1 VKNEAEPK
9 PAWTLALFGLIIL
22 LSGALLAHLVRT
34 SDGISVRDI
43 RFAGANGTT
52 MSALLYVPEGARPD
66 RLAPGILAVH
76 GYINSRETQDGFA
89 IEFARRGYVVLSIDQ
104 TGHGY
109 SGGPAFSN
117 GFGGPD
123 GLRYLRSLPMVD
135 TSQIGLEGH
144 SMGGWTVLA
153 AAAAMPDAYQAVV
166 LEGSSTGAPFAK
178 EGSTTWPRNL
188 ALVFSRY
195 DEFSKI
201 MWGVD
206 RAMDVPTSDKL
217 KAVFG
222 ASASIKEGR
231 VYGATANGTAR
242 ILHQPGTT
250 HPGDHFSTEAI
261 GQATDWFAATLK
273 GGTPKPASDQI
284 WFWKEVGTGIGLI
297 GFVMILLGTFDMLV
311 RTSLFRSLR
320 APAVAAVDHRDK
332 VWWRAFAVS
341 TTVPALLFFP
351 AFIAAFLLLPASF
364 VLPQAVT
371 TQIALWAL
379 SGAGVTILINRFA
392 GRSTSAA
399 RSDWTLCILI
409 AMVTVLVGY
418 ASLAIVDRVF
428 HTDIRFWIVA
438 VKLPS
443 ARQLGIATIYV
454 VPITLAFLVT
464 LKTLCHAL
472 TVRGDSG
479 VTLYSSAALALTS
492 GFIAML
498 SLIYGI
504 FFATGTLVTSFDPL
518 STVIALQF
526 VPVLGAVAVIGIF
539 TWRRTGSHRPG
550 AILVGLLVTLYTVAG
565 TATQV

>member
-1 VKNEAEPK
+1 MNEAGPK
-9 PAWTLALFGLIIL
+9 PAWPLALFGLLIL
-22 LSGALLAHLVRT
+22 MSGALLAHMVRT

-43 RFAGANGTT
+43 RFAGTNGKT
-52 MSALLYVPEGARPD
+52 MSALLYVPAGASPNR
-66 RLAPGILAVH
+66 RAPGILAVH

-109 SGGPAFSN
+109 SSGPAFSN

-135 TSQIGLEGH
+135 TTQIGLEGH

-153 AAAAMPDAYQAVV
+153 AAAAMPDAYRAIV

-206 RAMDVPTSDKL
+206 CAIDVARSEKL

-222 ASASIKEGR
+222 TNEPITEAR
-231 VYGATANGTAR
+231 TYGAIDDGTAR
-242 ILHQPGTT
+242 VLHQPSTT
-250 HPGDHFSTEAI
+250 HPGDHFSNEAI
-261 GQATDWFAATLK
+261 GRATDWFAATLN

-284 WFWKEVGTGIGLI
+284 WFWKEVGTGVGLI
-297 GFVMILLGTFDMLV
+297 GFVMILLGAFDILV
-311 RTSLFRSLR
+311 RTSFFSSLR
-320 APAVAAVDHRDK
+320 APAVPAVDHRERA
-332 VWWRAFAVS
+332 WWRAFAIS
-341 TTVPALLFFP
+341 TTTPALLFFP
-351 AFIAAFLLLPASF
+351 AFIAAFLLLPASLA
-364 VLPQAVT
+364 LPQAVT

-379 SGAGVTILINRFA
+379 SGAGLTVLINRFA
-392 GRSTSAA
+392 GRSSANA
-399 RSDWTLCILI
+399 PSDLSLSILLAI
-409 AMVTVLVGY
+409 LTVAVGY
-418 ASLAIVDRVF
+418 MSLVIIDQLF
-428 HTDIRFWIVA
+428 HIDIRFWIVA
-438 VKLPS
+438 VKVPS
-443 ARQLGIATIYV
+443 ARQLGIAAIYV
-454 VPITLAFLVT
+454 VPITLAFSVT

-472 TVRGDSG
+472 TVRSD
-479 VTLYSSAALALTS
+479 TCIARYSAAILALTS
-492 GFIAML
+492 GFIFML
-498 SLIYGI
+498 VLIYSV
-504 FFATGTLVTSFDPL
+504 FFATGTLITDFDPL

-526 VPVLGAVAVIGIF
+526 VPVLGAVAVIGMF

-550 AILVGLLVTLYTVAG
+550 AILVGILVTLYTVAG
-565 TATQV
+565 TATQA